1 MNITLPPEAQAII
14 EREIESGR
22 FATEEDVIVTAL
34 YQLSDTSDV
43 PHVPDEWLIEA
54 RAQAD
59 RGETREFT
67 EAVMRELLDR
77 ARSDAGKG
85 LPVRDEVKY

>member
-22 FATEEDVIVTAL
+22 FATQEDVIVTAL
-34 YQLSDTSDV
+34 YQLSETIDA
-43 PHVPDEWLIEA
+43 PHVPDEWLVEA

-59 RGETREFT
+59 RGDTTPWSEDYLE
-67 EAVMRELLDR
+67 ESSQR
-77 ARSDAGKG
+77 ARENARRGHK
-85 LPVRDEVKY
+85 VRDEVRY